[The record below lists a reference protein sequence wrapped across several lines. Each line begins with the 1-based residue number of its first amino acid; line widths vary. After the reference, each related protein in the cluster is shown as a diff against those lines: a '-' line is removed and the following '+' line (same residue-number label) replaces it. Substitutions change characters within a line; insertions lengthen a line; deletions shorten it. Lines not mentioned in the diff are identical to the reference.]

1 MSAVDIAP
9 RSLPTERLVL
19 RPTRNSDA
27 GRAFDIQSD
36 WEVTRM
42 LRTTSFPPSRQ
53 QMSRWFADHL
63 RHWRTGEAY
72 RFAVELEGRMIGMAY
87 LDAIAER
94 EANLGY
100 WLDRAHWR
108 QGYAFEAARALIHF
122 AFNDAHLLRLRA
134 GHAYDNPASGRVLAK
149 LGFKPHDIVQRD
161 SQSRCETIMQHRYV
175 LECRLKR
182 TPAAVAMRVRA
193 LGISLSARE

>member
-1 MSAVDIAP
+1 MEMSWKANMSTIDIAP
-9 RSLPTERLVL
+9 RSLHTERLVL

-149 LGFKPHDIVQRD
+149 LGFEPHDIVQRD

-175 LECRLKR
+175 LE
-182 TPAAVAMRVRA
+182 ANA
-193 LGISLSARE
+193 G